1 MKAFASEY
9 PTHALAGVA
18 WLRVADEAYTA
29 GAYAEAQAGYAKA
42 IDLLDDVCMELI
54 FPGADIFR
62 AEIHA
67 MQRRMQDV
75 VFKMGGF

>member
-1 MKAFASEY
+1 MVMPQLELVKTVVHVIDQEKID
-9 PTHALAGVA
+9 G
-18 WLRVADEAYTA
+18 YT
-29 GAYAEAQAGYAKA
+29 KA
-42 IDLLDDVCMELI
+42 IDLLDDVCMELV

>member
-1 MKAFASEY
+1 MRDCLVENPAIRPVLDPPK
-9 PTHALAGVA
+9 
-18 WLRVADEAYTA
+18 LRVIDTEAI
-29 GAYAEAQAGYAKA
+29 AGYAKA
-42 IDLLDDVCMELI
+42 IDLLDDVCMELV

-67 MQRRMQDV
+67 MQRRMQDM